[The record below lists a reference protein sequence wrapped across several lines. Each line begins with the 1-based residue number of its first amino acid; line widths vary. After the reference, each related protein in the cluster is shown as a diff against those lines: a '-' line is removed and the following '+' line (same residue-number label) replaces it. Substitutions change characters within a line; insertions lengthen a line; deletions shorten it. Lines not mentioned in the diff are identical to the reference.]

1 MNTLVAN
8 GACCTAQTSPAC
20 VDGEALVAALRESTV
35 CWLDARIGIMLEQLD
50 DALLEMAVNAA
61 SSAEQNG
68 YFEAMNTLRGA
79 GGDFRARCVNRFRQR
94 STAAFD
100 SGVPVH
106 RDASLV
112 GSAGEL
118 QMLDELVGRAVLAHR
133 APLAE
138 LNDLLNALPG
148 ACRFDAAAESMLGPE
163 LLAACCMSAA
173 RDLGFSGA
181 ATRAVF
187 EQFERNVL
195 GELEEFCARCTSML
209 SDAGVHA
216 VADDSAAR
224 NAAAASEC
232 ALRERIVAKN
242 RREQTRM
249 LVALVFEAIAE
260 DTRLT
265 VQTRGLLAGLR
276 GAVQDAAIRD
286 EGFFSSATNPLRRFL
301 AEVSMLALGRESTAS
316 GQPDAFAGML
326 ARAMDGLGT
335 SEPRNA
341 AILADFSAYAEDELR
356 IARLTQR
363 RTEDAERSRVLQTSA
378 RAAIERV
385 FAEQLG
391 ECRLP
396 AAAEELLRD
405 GWRRVMTLAYLRG
418 GAHGVQWRESLAILG
433 AFAQLWESGATNQLP
448 DLLAARLREGMMHAG
463 CDPLRTEI
471 LLESIEDDLRVWTPP
486 VPLPVALV
494 QVQVGESGDSDAGK
508 PDLPLA
514 DGLRE
519 VDELAR
525 GTWVRFVAP
534 AACGRLALRLGK
546 PERLLFVDRQG
557 MKLVCHGREELAQML
572 AAGDA
577 LALSAQDLLDTALV
591 AALDKLERG
600 IAQPSLKCSGANA

>member
-8 GACCTAQTSPAC
+8 GACRTAQTSLAC
-20 VDGEALVAALRESTV
+20 ADGEVLVAALRESTV

-79 GGDFRARCVNRFRQR
+79 GEDFRAGCVTRFRQH
-94 STAAFD
+94 STAAFAG
-100 SGVPVH
+100 GVPVH

-118 QMLDELVGRAVLAHR
+118 QMLDELLGRAVRVHH

-148 ACRFDAAAESMLGPE
+148 VRRFDAAAESMLGPE
-163 LLAACCMSAA
+163 LLAECCMGAV
-173 RDLGFSGA
+173 RDLGFSSA

-195 GELEEFCARCTSML
+195 GELEEFCARCTGML
-209 SDAGVHA
+209 GDAGVQA
-216 VADDSAAR
+216 VADDPAAHR
-224 NAAAASEC
+224 AAAASEC

-242 RREQTRM
+242 RREQTRV
-249 LVALVFEAIAE
+249 LVALVFEAIAG
-260 DTRLT
+260 DARLT

-276 GAVQDAAIRD
+276 SVVEDAAIRD
-286 EGFFSSATNPLRRFL
+286 EGFFSTSTNPLRRFFS
-301 AEVSMLALGRESTAS
+301 EVSMLALGRETIAS
-316 GQPDAFAGML
+316 GQPDAFVGTL
-326 ARAMDGLGT
+326 ARAIDGLGT
-335 SEPRNA
+335 SELSNA
-341 AILADFSAYAEDELR
+341 AILADFSAYAEDELQ

-363 RTEDAERSRVLQTSA
+363 RTEDAEQSRVLQTSA
-378 RAAIERV
+378 RVAIERV

-391 ECRLP
+391 DCRLP

-418 GAHGVQWRESLAILG
+418 GAHGEQWQESLAVLG
-433 AFAQLWESGATNQLP
+433 AFAQLWENGAITLP
-448 DLLAARLREGMMHAG
+448 DFLAARLRDGMMHAG

-471 LLESIEDDLRVWTPP
+471 LLESIEDDLRVWAPP
-486 VPLPVALV
+486 APLPVAIV
-494 QVQVGESGDSDAGK
+494 QVSESSDNDALESDS
-508 PDLPLA
+508 PLGG
-514 DGLRE
+514 GLRE

-525 GTWVRFVAP
+525 GTWVRFSAP

-557 MKLVCHGREELAQML
+557 IKLACHGREELAQML
-572 AAGDA
+572 AAGSA

-600 IAQPSLKCSGANA
+600 VAQASLKCSGANAW